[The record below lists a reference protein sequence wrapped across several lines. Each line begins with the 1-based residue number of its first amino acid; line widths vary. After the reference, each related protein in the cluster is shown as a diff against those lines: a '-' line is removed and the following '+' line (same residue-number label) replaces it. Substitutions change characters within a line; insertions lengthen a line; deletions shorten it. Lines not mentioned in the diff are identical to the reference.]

1 MVLAISA
8 FESDPSFRA
17 FQRTRKRSRS
27 VNLLT
32 HALFG
37 WSKNAPQ
44 VGSIRSEAHMRRAFN
59 VALVATGVM
68 ISVIG
73 SPNRSVAVNGAKGE
87 TPNVTVAPIP

>member
-1 MVLAISA
+1 
-8 FESDPSFRA
+8 
-17 FQRTRKRSRS
+17 
-27 VNLLT
+27 
-32 HALFG
+32 
-37 WSKNAPQ
+37 
-44 VGSIRSEAHMRRAFN
+44 MRRAFN